1 MPALVISRWR
11 NECPRIH
18 TSQQNCTWNAFF
30 ADLLAKPGSHCL
42 HLLSIVSC
50 LQFQLLG
57 LQKWNGRATG
67 SVISDR
73 LDLWIWPAQRVREPI
88 CVHCRSSAEDLRMG
102 LIKEPA
108 PKKETVLWKQQKPN
122 NTQLYRKL
130 VVNEPGLQIMLK
142 KKYLHFNTLILT
154 EKGHLMSWN
163 S

>member
-50 LQFQLLG
+50 LQFQLLA

-67 SVISDR
+67 NVISDR

-108 PKKETVLWKQQKPN
+108 PKKETTLKTAKTKQHTALQK
-122 NTQLYRKL
+122 TCC
-130 VVNEPGLQIMLK
+130 E
-142 KKYLHFNTLILT
+142 
-154 EKGHLMSWN
+154 
-163 S
+163 